1 MEKAITVR
9 VSNGKIPQVR
19 PKRQGLEPAAWFL
32 VTPLLLF
39 LLLTLGF
46 PFLANLFYGL
56 TDLSF
61 RNLRSPELIGF
72 GNFASALRD
81 PVFWGS
87 LGFSLQF
94 ALAAAFFEVLL
105 GLVMA
110 LAFQPILERHRPL
123 LALLLLPMMVAPA
136 LLGTMYRLILNDFIG
151 IVPDFAQRLGLSVNF
166 LTPPLVSPTLVLIE
180 VLQWTPFALLVLYTA
195 LQAIP
200 GELYEAAKVD
210 GAGGWQ
216 LLRFVTLPLLAPAL
230 AITAFIRFI
239 DSFRVFDHIM
249 VLTGGGPGTS
259 TTSISIYIY
268 LQFFRNN
275 ALGTAIAASLF
286 LLLLA
291 LIPLVI
297 SMRVALRG
305 WGRA

>member
-1 MEKAITVR
+1 MRLSEQR
-9 VSNGKIPQVR
+9 IPQVR
-19 PKRQGLEPAAWFL
+19 PRWKRLEPAVWLL
-32 VTPLLLF
+32 VAPLLLF

-46 PFLANLFYGL
+46 PLLANLFYSL

-61 RNLRSPELIGF
+61 RNLRSPDLTGF

-81 PVFWGS
+81 PVFWGG
-87 LGFSLQF
+87 LGFSLRF
-94 ALAAAFFEVLL
+94 ALAATFFEVLL
-105 GLVMA
+105 GLLMA

-151 IVPDFAQRLGLSVNF
+151 VVPDLAQRLGLFVNF
-166 LTPPLVSPTLVLIE
+166 LTPPLVVPTLVAIE
-180 VLQWTPFALLVLYTA
+180 VLQWTPFALLILYTA

-200 GELYEAAKVD
+200 GELHEAAKVD
-210 GAGGWQ
+210 GANSWQ
-216 LLRFVTLPLLAPAL
+216 QLRFVTLPLLVPAL
-230 AITAFIRFI
+230 AITALIRFI

-268 LQFFRNN
+268 LQFFRNDE
-275 ALGTAIAASLF
+275 LGTAIAASLF

-291 LIPLVI
+291 LVPLFI
-297 SMRVALRG
+297 SMRVALRE

>member
-1 MEKAITVR
+1 MR
-9 VSNGKIPQVR
+9 VSENTVQPV
-19 PKRQGLEPAAWFL
+19 PAKRRGLEPAVWLLIA
-32 VTPLLLF
+32 PLLVF
-39 LLLTLGF
+39 LLFTLGF
-46 PFLANLFYGL
+46 PLLANLFYSL

-61 RNLRSPELIGF
+61 RNLRSPELTGF
-72 GNFASALRD
+72 GNFGSALRD

-87 LGFSLQF
+87 LGFSLRF
-94 ALAAAFFEVLL
+94 GLAAAFFEVLL
-105 GLVMA
+105 GLGMA

-151 IVPDFAQRLGLSVNF
+151 VVPDLASRLGLFVNF
-166 LTPPLVSPTLVLIE
+166 LTPPLVVPTLVAIE
-180 VLQWTPFALLVLYTA
+180 VLQWTPFALLILYTA

-200 GELYEAAKVD
+200 GELHEAAKVD
-210 GAGGWQ
+210 GAGAWAQ
-216 LLRFVTLPLLAPAL
+216 LRFVTLPLLVPAL
-230 AITAFIRFI
+230 TITAFIRFI

-268 LQFFRNN
+268 LQFFRND
-275 ALGTAIAASLF
+275 ALGTAVAASLF

-291 LIPLVI
+291 LLPLLL
-297 SMRVALRG
+297 SMRLALRG

>member
-1 MEKAITVR
+1 MH
-9 VSNGKIPQVR
+9 VSNGRIAQVR
-19 PKRQGLEPAAWFL
+19 AKRRGLEPAVWLL
-32 VTPLLLF
+32 VAPLLLF

-46 PFLANLFYGL
+46 PLVANLFYSL

-61 RNLRSPELIGF
+61 RNLRSPEITGLGNF
-72 GNFASALRD
+72 GNALRD
-81 PVFWGS
+81 PTFWGG
-87 LGFSLQF
+87 LGFSLRF
-94 ALAAAFFEVLL
+94 ALAATFFEVLL
-105 GLVMA
+105 GLLMA

-151 IVPDFAQRLGLSVNF
+151 IVPDLASRLGLFVNF
-166 LTPPLVSPTLVLIE
+166 LTPPLASPTLVAIE
-180 VLQWTPFALLVLYTA
+180 VLQWTPFALLILYTA
-195 LQAIP
+195 LQGIP
-200 GELYEAAKVD
+200 GELHEAAKVD
-210 GAGGWQ
+210 GANGWQ

-249 VLTGGGPGTS
+249 VLTGGGPGTA

-268 LQFFRNN
+268 LQFFRND

>member
-1 MEKAITVR
+1 MR
-9 VSNGKIPQVR
+9 VSENTVQPV
-19 PKRQGLEPAAWFL
+19 PAKRRGLEPAVWLLIA
-32 VTPLLLF
+32 PLLVF
-39 LLLTLGF
+39 LLFTLGL
-46 PFLANLFYGL
+46 PLLANLFYSL

-61 RNLRSPELIGF
+61 RNLRSPELTGF
-72 GNFASALRD
+72 GNFGSALRA

-87 LGFSLQF
+87 LGFSLRF
-94 ALAAAFFEVLL
+94 GLAAAFFEVLL
-105 GLVMA
+105 GLGMA

-123 LALLLLPMMVAPA
+123 LALLLLPMMGAPA

-151 IVPDFAQRLGLSVNF
+151 VVPDLASRLGLFVNF
-166 LTPPLVSPTLVLIE
+166 LTPPLVVPTLVAIE
-180 VLQWTPFALLVLYTA
+180 VLQWTPFALLILYTA

-200 GELYEAAKVD
+200 GELHEAAKVD
-210 GAGGWQ
+210 GAGAWAQ
-216 LLRFVTLPLLAPAL
+216 LRFVTLPLLVPAL
-230 AITAFIRFI
+230 TITAFIRFI

-268 LQFFRNN
+268 LQFFRND
-275 ALGTAIAASLF
+275 ALGTAVAASLF

-291 LIPLVI
+291 LLPLLL
-297 SMRVALRG
+297 SMRLALRG

>member
-1 MEKAITVR
+1 MGVR
-9 VSNGKIPQVR
+9 VPSNLDRTPAR
-19 PKRQGLEPAAWFL
+19 RRGLEPAVWLLF
-32 VTPLLLF
+32 VPLLLF
-39 LLLTLGF
+39 LLFTLAF
-46 PFLANLFYGL
+46 PLLANLYYSL
-56 TDLSF
+56 TNLSF

-72 GNFASALRD
+72 ENYLNALRD

-87 LGFSLQF
+87 LGYSAQF
-94 ALAAAFFEVLL
+94 AISATFFQVLL
-105 GLVMA
+105 GLGMA
-110 LAFQPILERHRPL
+110 LAFQPILERYRPL

-151 IVPDFAQRLGLSVNF
+151 IVPEMASRLGLFINF
-166 LTPPLVSPTLVLIE
+166 LGPPVVNVTLVAIE
-180 VLQWTPFALLVLYTA
+180 VLQWTPFALLIIYTA

-200 GELYEAAKVD
+200 TELHEASVVD
-210 GAGGWQ
+210 GAGSWQ
-216 LLRFVTLPLLAPAL
+216 QFRFVTLPLLVPAL

-259 TTSISIYIY
+259 TTTISIYIY
-268 LQFFRNN
+268 LQFFRND

-305 WGRA
+305 WSRG

>member
-1 MEKAITVR
+1 MRT
-9 VSNGKIPQVR
+9 SSDPIPQVR
-19 PKRQGLEPAAWFL
+19 AKRRGLEPAVWLLIA
-32 VTPLLLF
+32 PLLLF

-46 PFLANLFYGL
+46 PLVANLFYSL

-61 RNLRSPELIGF
+61 RNLRSPELTGF
-72 GNFASALRD
+72 GNFGSALRD
-81 PVFWGS
+81 PVFWGG
-87 LGFSLQF
+87 LGFSLRF

-151 IVPDFAQRLGLSVNF
+151 VVPDLASRLGLFVNF
-166 LTPPLVSPTLVLIE
+166 LTPPLVTPTLVAIE
-180 VLQWTPFALLVLYTA
+180 VLQWTPFALLILYTA

-200 GELYEAAKVD
+200 GELLEAAKVD
-210 GAGGWQ
+210 GANGWQ
-216 LLRFVTLPLLAPAL
+216 LLRFVTLPLLVPAL
-230 AITAFIRFI
+230 AITAFLRFI

-268 LQFFRNN
+268 LQFFRND
-275 ALGTAIAASLF
+275 ALGTAVAASLF

-291 LIPLVI
+291 LVPLFI

-305 WGRA
+305 WSRA

>member
-1 MEKAITVR
+1 M
-9 VSNGKIPQVR
+9 R
-19 PKRQGLEPAAWFL
+19 PRWKRLEPAVWLL
-32 VTPLLLF
+32 VAPLLLF

-46 PFLANLFYGL
+46 PLLANLFYSL

-61 RNLRSPELIGF
+61 RNLRSPDLTGF

-81 PVFWGS
+81 PVFWGG
-87 LGFSLQF
+87 LGFSLRF
-94 ALAAAFFEVLL
+94 ALAATFFEVLL
-105 GLVMA
+105 GLLMA

-151 IVPDFAQRLGLSVNF
+151 VVPDLAQRLGLFVNF
-166 LTPPLVSPTLVLIE
+166 LTPPLVVPTLVAIE
-180 VLQWTPFALLVLYTA
+180 VLQWTPFALLILYTA

-200 GELYEAAKVD
+200 GELHEAAKVD
-210 GAGGWQ
+210 GANSWQ
-216 LLRFVTLPLLAPAL
+216 QLRFVTLPLLVPAL
-230 AITAFIRFI
+230 AITALIRFI

-268 LQFFRNN
+268 LQFFRNDE
-275 ALGTAIAASLF
+275 LGTAIAASLF

-291 LIPLVI
+291 LVPLFI
-297 SMRVALRG
+297 SMRVALRE